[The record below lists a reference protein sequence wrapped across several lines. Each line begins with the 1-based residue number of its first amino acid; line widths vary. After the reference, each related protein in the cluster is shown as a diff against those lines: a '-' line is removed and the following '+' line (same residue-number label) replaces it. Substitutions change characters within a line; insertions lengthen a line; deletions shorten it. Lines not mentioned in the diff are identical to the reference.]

1 MKVKIFSILF
11 FVFSAI
17 FIHLDA
23 QQLIKKGGNY
33 NYIILDDGININLVD
48 KNFKIIGQ
56 MLNATNVENYIPV
69 QDFIV
74 MKEKNG
80 YLVSYDLTM
89 KELGRITLPANFTD
103 NEYNVTDN
111 YILLKVNNNLEIFDK
126 NFRKDGAFSL
136 SSQVKHYWATD
147 NYILIE
153 DNMTIAAYD
162 KYFQK
167 LNDRLANQYLKDV
180 IAPDNYIVTKE
191 VNLTPTGIPVNP
203 NEEDDSYY
211 IFDTKFNQMG
221 RKQITSNLEKIYFTN
236 SYILTKEGSHL
247 YSYDQ
252 RFNRIGDKYIK
263 SDLNEYIPADG
274 YVITKEGNSI
284 FTYNANL
291 LKMGEWEIRPDVEE
305 IDASKDFILVK
316 TKNYYYTFN
325 TKLKSL
331 AKIEINK

>member
-11 FVFSAI
+11 FIFSSI

-33 NYIILDDGININLVD
+33 NYIILDDGTNINLVD

-69 QDFIV
+69 QDFII

-80 YLVSYDLTM
+80 YLVSYDLSM
-89 KELGRITLPANFTD
+89 KELGRTTIPPNFTD
-103 NEYNVTDN
+103 NDYNVTDN
-111 YILLKVNNNLEIFDK
+111 YVLLKINNNLETFDK
-126 NFRKDGAFSL
+126 NFRKFGSFPL

-153 DNMTIAAYD
+153 DNTTVATYD

-167 LNDRLANQYLKDV
+167 LNDRLANKYLKDV
-180 IAPDNYIVTKE
+180 ILSDDYIVTKE
-191 VNLTPTGIPVNP
+191 VNLTPTGIPENP
-203 NEEDDSYY
+203 NEEDDSYF
-211 IFDTKFNQMG
+211 IFGTKFNQIG
-221 RKQITSNLEKIYFTN
+221 RKQITSNLEKIFFTN
-236 SYILTKEGSHL
+236 DYILTKEGSHL
-247 YSYDQ
+247 YSYDT
-252 RFNRIGDKYIK
+252 RFNRIGDKYIR
-263 SDLNEYIPADG
+263 SDLKEYVPADG
-274 YVITKEGNSI
+274 YVITKEGDNI

-291 LKMGEWEIRPDVEE
+291 LKMGEWVIQPDVEE

-316 TKNYYYTFN
+316 AKDYYYTFN
-325 TKLKSL
+325 TNLKSL

>member
-11 FVFSAI
+11 FIFSSI

-69 QDFIV
+69 QGFII

-80 YLVSYDLTM
+80 YLVSYDLSM
-89 KELGRITLPANFTD
+89 KELGRTTIPPNFTD
-103 NEYNVTDN
+103 NNYNVTDN
-111 YILLKVNNNLEIFDK
+111 YVLLKINNNLETFDK
-126 NFRKDGAFSL
+126 NFRKFGSFPL
-136 SSQVKHYWATD
+136 SSQIKHYWATD

-153 DNMTIAAYD
+153 DNTTIATYD

-167 LNDRLANQYLKDV
+167 LNDRLANKYLKNV
-180 IAPDNYIVTKE
+180 IISDDYIVTKE
-191 VNLTPTGIPVNP
+191 VNLTPTGIPENP
-203 NEEDDSYY
+203 NKEDDSYY

-221 RKQITSNLEKIYFTN
+221 RKQITSNLEKIFFTN
-236 SYILTKEGSHL
+236 DYILTKEGSHL
-247 YSYDQ
+247 YSYDK
-252 RFNRIGDKYIK
+252 RFNRIGDKYIR
-263 SDLNEYIPADG
+263 SDLKEYIPADG
-274 YVITKEGNSI
+274 YVITKEGDNI
-284 FTYNANL
+284 VTYNANL
-291 LKMGEWEIRPDVEE
+291 LKMGEWEIQPDVEE

-316 TKNYYYTFN
+316 AKDYYYTFN
-325 TKLKSL
+325 TNLKSL